1 MGVGVL
7 AVSFKLG
14 LPAQH
19 AIALGTAT
27 PETSAQPSPTSPAI
41 TQPSKAPTAQS
52 GVTAKPKP
60 AKKPAASGGTTTK
73 PVTPPATGGGNVTA
87 APATKTGDAIM
98 YRFGTVQ
105 VSVTKDAAGAITT
118 VTTVQASATGGRQ
131 AAFNSLQAAAVSAQG
146 SSFGNISQATYTTQ
160 AFKDALDSALAKF

>member
-19 AIALGTAT
+19 AIALSSAT
-27 PETSAQPSPTSPAI
+27 PQTSAQPSPTTPAT
-41 TQPSKAPTAQS
+41 TQPSKAPTAQG

-60 AKKPAASGGTTTK
+60 KPKPK

-87 APATKTGDAIM
+87 ASATKTGDAIM

-105 VSVTKDAAGAITT
+105 VSVTKDAAGAITAIS
-118 VTTVQASATGGRQ
+118 TVQASATGGRQ
-131 AAFNSLQAAAVSAQG
+131 AAFSSLQAAAVSAQG